1 VTNYTKATDFAA
13 KDALLTGNPS
23 KLVKGTEINTEFAAI
38 QTADATS
45 VKGPGTSTDNAV
57 VRWDGTSGY
66 TTQNSGVTIS
76 DANVVTASGFT
87 GPLNGTV
94 GATTPAT
101 GAFTTVAIAGATPI
115 SSQTGT
121 GAVVVMATTPSI
133 TTPVLTNP
141 SYSGATANAG
151 SITTIDI
158 NGGTIDGTVI
168 GGASAAAGS
177 FTTLSASGVLN
188 ISGVAP
194 YLDLKES
201 GTSIALLASTD
212 VFSGTA
218 AEPVLYGRTG
228 KKIHIWPE
236 NIFSDASPGAAV
248 FSSIGLAVT
257 GTLSSSEAAT
267 VGGSAAG
274 VVASLTDWN
283 TKSGLMVKTTNP
295 AVRLGVGYLAGDN
308 PAIQAF
314 DSSNAARSLDINP
327 MGGAVRMGGATA
339 ITGTLSATGAL
350 TTAGLQEVSG
360 NLGLGVTP
368 SAWTTTH
375 KAIQLQG
382 GGSVYNNGAD
392 GYINVAN
399 NFYFD
404 GSDWRRVTAAPA
416 SSYLQS
422 STGHTWGY
430 VATGTA
436 NSVCGFPSAQM
447 TLDASGN
454 LLVGVASAGQHT
466 IVKTGA
472 EATFLLNV
480 SGTTDGALQVYRG
493 TGDTAS
499 YAATCTRIQKNSS
512 TDRSINAAGTV
523 NASGADY
530 AEYESNNGL
539 TIAKGDIVGFKS
551 DGTLTRTFSEAVR
564 FAVKSTNPSYVGGDT
579 WGSED
584 AVGVRPDAPVRIA
597 DKTEQVLVSEAVPA
611 IAEVL
616 DEDGNVTTPAV
627 AAVEAVYETNVI
639 EAGDTDAEWA
649 VKQADYAQA
658 KATFEAAL
666 EAARQLVDRV
676 AYSGKV
682 PCNVLNTTPGGYII
696 AVDDAGSIAG
706 EFVDDP
712 DFAQYKRAVGRVNR
726 ILPDGRCEVAVI
738 IH

>member
-1 VTNYTKATDFAA
+1 
-13 KDALLTGNPS
+13 
-23 KLVKGTEINTEFAAI
+23 
-38 QTADATS
+38 
-45 VKGPGTSTDNAV
+45 
-57 VRWDGTSGY
+57 
-66 TTQNSGVTIS
+66 
-76 DANVVTASGFT
+76 
-87 GPLNGTV
+87 
-94 GATTPAT
+94 
-101 GAFTTVAIAGATPI
+101 
-115 SSQTGT
+115 
-121 GAVVVMATTPSI
+121 
-133 TTPVLTNP
+133 
-141 SYSGATANAG
+141 
-151 SITTIDI
+151 
-158 NGGTIDGTVI
+158 
-168 GGASAAAGS
+168 
-177 FTTLSASGVLN
+177 
-188 ISGVAP
+188 
-194 YLDLKES
+194 
-201 GTSIALLASTD
+201 
-212 VFSGTA
+212 
-218 AEPVLYGRTG
+218 
-228 KKIHIWPE
+228 
-236 NIFSDASPGAAV
+236 
-248 FSSIGLAVT
+248 
-257 GTLSSSEAAT
+257 
-267 VGGSAAG
+267 
-274 VVASLTDWN
+274 
-283 TKSGLMVKTTNP
+283 
-295 AVRLGVGYLAGDN
+295 
-308 PAIQAF
+308 
-314 DSSNAARSLDINP
+314 
-327 MGGAVRMGGATA
+327 
-339 ITGTLSATGAL
+339 
-350 TTAGLQEVSG
+350 
-360 NLGLGVTP
+360 
-368 SAWTTTH
+368 
-375 KAIQLQG
+375 
-382 GGSVYNNGAD
+382 
-392 GYINVAN
+392 
-399 NFYFD
+399 
-404 GSDWRRVTAAPA
+404 
-416 SSYLQS
+416 
-422 STGHTWGY
+422 
-430 VATGTA
+430 
-436 NSVCGFPSAQM
+436 M